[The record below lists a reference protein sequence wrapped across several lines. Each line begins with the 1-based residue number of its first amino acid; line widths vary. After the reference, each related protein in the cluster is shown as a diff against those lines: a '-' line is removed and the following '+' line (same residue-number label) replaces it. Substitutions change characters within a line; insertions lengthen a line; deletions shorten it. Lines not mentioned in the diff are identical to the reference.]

1 MDKFLEIYNL
11 PRLKQEE
18 TKNLNK
24 SITSSEIEFVIKESP
39 SKQKSPGL
47 DGFTGEFYQT
57 YKEQLIPILLK
68 IFPKIEE
75 NGILPNSFYKA
86 NITLTP
92 IPDKNTQ
99 KKKIMGQYPR

>member
-75 NGILPNSFYKA
+75 IL
-86 NITLTP
+86 
-92 IPDKNTQ
+92 Q
-99 KKKIMGQYPR
+99 GKKIIDQYH